1 MRVEL
6 LFWDADPEYM
16 TARQRLVE
24 VLIED
29 AFETPIQ
36 MIAVS
41 TPEDAAFL
49 QFPGSPTI
57 RIDGTDIHPAGVD
70 EIGLHL
76 RSYPGD
82 DGGPPERAPS
92 KRLIRRAVEAAR
104 GWSHGQPEEPA
115 PPAEPAADSAA
126 PAPISAGE
134 RNPQ

>member
-6 LFWDADPEYM
+6 LFWDADPYYM

-41 TPEDAAFL
+41 SPEDAQFL

-57 RIDGTDIHPAGVD
+57 RIDGTDVHPPGVG
-70 EIGLHL
+70 EIGLRL
-76 RSYPGD
+76 RSYPAD
-82 DGGPPERAPS
+82 EGGAPERAPS

-104 GWSHGQPEEPA
+104 GWSHGQAEEPA
-115 PPAEPAADSAA
+115 TA
-126 PAPISAGE
+126 SAGDPDP
-134 RNPQ
+134 R

>member
-6 LFWDADPEYM
+6 LFWDADPQYM

-41 TPEDAAFL
+41 TPEDAQFL

-57 RIDGTDIHPAGVD
+57 RIDGTDVHPSGVG

-76 RSYPGD
+76 RSYPAD
-82 DGGPPERAPS
+82 EGGASERAPS

-104 GWSHGQPEEPA
+104 GWSHGQPEETAALPA
-115 PPAEPAADSAA
+115 PEAD
-126 PAPISAGE
+126 P
-134 RNPQ
+134 R

>member
-41 TPEDAAFL
+41 TPQDAEFL

-57 RIDGTDIHPAGVD
+57 RIDGTDIHPGGVG

-76 RSYPGD
+76 RSYPAD
-82 DGGPPERAPS
+82 DGSVERAPS
-92 KRLIRRAVEAAR
+92 KHIIRRAVEAAR
-104 GWSHGQPEEPA
+104 GWSHGQPE
-115 PPAEPAADSAA
+115 A
-126 PAPISAGE
+126 PAQELAEEPSPVSAGDQS
-134 RNPQ
+134 PG

>member
-41 TPEDAAFL
+41 TPQDAEFL

-57 RIDGTDIHPAGVD
+57 RIDGTDIHPAGLG
-70 EIGLHL
+70 ETGLRL
-76 RSYPGD
+76 RSYPAE
-82 DGGPPERAPS
+82 DGSVERAPS
-92 KRLIRRAVEAAR
+92 KHLIRRAVEAAR
-104 GWSHGQPEEPA
+104 GWSHGQPEGPAKEPAEEPA
-115 PPAEPAADSAA
+115 PV
-126 PAPISAGE
+126 SAGD
-134 RNPQ
+134 QSQG

>member
-41 TPEDAAFL
+41 NAQDAEFVSL
-49 QFPGSPTI
+49 PGSPTI
-57 RIDGTDIHPAGVD
+57 RIDGADIDESGAGAT
-70 EIGLHL
+70 GLYL
-76 RSYPGD
+76 RTYPPD
-82 DGGPPERAPS
+82 SPGPPERAPS
-92 KRLIRRAVEAAR
+92 KALIRRAVERAR
-104 GWSHGQPEEPA
+104 GWSHGPPHPEEDPLT
-115 PPAEPAADSAA
+115 PEAD
-126 PAPISAGE
+126 P
-134 RNPQ
+134 R

>member
-6 LFWDADPEYM
+6 LFWDADPHYM

-41 TPEDAAFL
+41 TPEDAQFL
-49 QFPGSPTI
+49 EFPGSPTI
-57 RIDGTDIHPAGVD
+57 RIDGTDVHPSGVG
-70 EIGLHL
+70 EIGLRL

-82 DGGPPERAPS
+82 DGGVPERAPS
-92 KRLIRRAVEAAR
+92 KRLIRQAVEDAR
-104 GWSHGQPEEPA
+104 GWSHGQPET
-115 PPAEPAADSAA
+115 PAAASADDFD
-126 PAPISAGE
+126 P
-134 RNPQ
+134 R